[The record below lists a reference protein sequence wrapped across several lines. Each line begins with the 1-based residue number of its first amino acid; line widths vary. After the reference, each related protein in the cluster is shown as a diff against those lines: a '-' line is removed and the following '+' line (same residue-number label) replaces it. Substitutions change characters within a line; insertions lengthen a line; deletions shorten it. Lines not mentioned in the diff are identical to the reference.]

1 MTRARATALA
11 LVNWKGVFYERYL
24 LDPNVT
30 ALEGANGA
38 GKTTVMIAAYVVL
51 MPDMSRLRFTNL
63 GESGATGGDKGIWGR
78 LGEPGSAS
86 YAALE
91 IEVQGGARL
100 VAGVELTRKAEP
112 SVEAAPFLIAG
123 LNPEYRMQD
132 LLLRRRDGADEVP
145 TRAELAE
152 NARALGGVL
161 HNYGTAKEYFAALF
175 EQGIS
180 PLRLSTDED
189 RNKFNDMLRTS
200 MTGGISRALTS
211 ELRSFLL
218 REESGLGDTLTRMR
232 GNLDACR
239 RTRVEVSEAQRL
251 EHEIAGVYDVGQSM
265 FSAALLATREEAR
278 ELEVVVETA
287 RSVEAR
293 LSEEL
298 RALDATSEERTARHA
313 ALAQRL
319 HEKRTELKKSLEN
332 QAQLGHARALVVERR
347 ALEAERQTRDRAEL
361 LSRSERERAASERA
375 QRLATRDDA
384 RKAYER
390 SAQGLADVQKGLDEL
405 HRNANRER
413 RAKARLQELRE
424 LLAEPSFPLT
434 EIAPLCE
441 RAAREIERIDAERLR
456 FARDAELIEL
466 RHSEHAAA
474 VRALSSIIAQPTSD
488 LGYERAQR
496 ELARLTRLDEL
507 ATRAP
512 ALASALR
519 ETEGLAARQ
528 ASARRRARAL
538 GFGEERNP
546 SGEDIAR
553 ALSEAELELATA
565 RETGR
570 EARAALD
577 RSGLEQTA
585 TEAELRDLE
594 ARFARRSAA
603 YAVLSNVEANS
614 EPWTWE
620 AAQELC
626 LRLESEFVELRE
638 DGRKLAAEREAALR
652 EAAEFE
658 AQGGAFHPEL
668 LRLRDEFDA
677 ELLVQRFD
685 DIEPE
690 YAAELEARLGP
701 LLNALVVSDPEA
713 VAQKLSGRPR
723 ELESIWLVSA
733 DAQFLEPGQ
742 TPAVHDV
749 VVVHGLGSRITRVP
763 AKPMLGRRAR
773 LARAQSLRQEAENLA
788 TRLDA
793 GERRSRRLEA
803 TLRELR
809 PIIADPT
816 LIGGERLGPLR
827 EACLERLT
835 RLREQRRE
843 FELNQSRADGQL
855 AELEPRIAS
864 LRALLVDAF
873 LLDGRDHAEAY
884 AALTAGIAEG
894 ELARREL
901 DRVAEA
907 RQTLEATLQ
916 SLRFPPGEKQALSA
930 LQEQRQALDLER
942 DRWFKIDEAL
952 AEIRELFSAFESN
965 AERRA
970 TESVALVPA
979 LEEQYAV
986 ASRTLAE
993 SERVLEE
1000 AEAARERATLAWQQ
1014 VEAERAALVAQCV
1027 RLDTELARVGVS
1039 DFAAFD
1045 LRSHD
1050 HALAELS
1057 AEADA
1062 CDREERDLSM
1072 NLGLMAERRRELSR
1086 ECDAA
1091 FRAIKAAEQQA
1102 QPSRESWR
1110 TLRDT
1115 VTRGVLPSLATA
1127 GLLEAPAP
1135 RTSSE
1140 LWADARSKCEL
1151 LLDRLGSAHGGA
1163 EQVAVLKN
1171 VLGDDARNAR
1181 GDAYLQAWL
1190 LVREWLGN
1198 RVPTQVADVLDPLE
1212 ALERL
1217 RDQLFGLERRLARQE
1232 SDLRGASEDIARSI
1246 EVQLRRAGSQVRRLN
1261 QSLTSIHFG
1270 SIQGIRVRAERVER
1284 MAQVLRA
1291 LREGDAQELLFQP
1304 TLPIEDAL
1312 NEVFRRYAGGRAG
1325 GHRILDYREYV
1336 ELSVEILRQA
1346 SDTWELANPTRLSTG
1361 EAIGVGAA
1369 LMMVVLSE
1377 WERDANLLRGK
1388 REHGSLRFLF
1398 LDEANRLSPDN
1409 LGVLF
1414 DLCQSLEL
1422 QLLIAAPEVARAD
1435 GNTTY
1440 RLVRTIGESGREEV
1454 IVSGRRAAMPER
1466 SPGAS
1471 RETALET
1478 GREISAEEQVQGA
1491 FRFES

>member
-78 LGEPGSAS
+78 LGEPGSSS

-91 IEVQGGARL
+91 VELGGGARL
-100 VAGVELTRKAEP
+100 VAGVELTRKGEP
-112 SVEAAPFLIAG
+112 SVEAAPFLISG

-132 LLLRRRDGADEVP
+132 LLLQRRDGADEVP
-145 TRAELAE
+145 TRAELSE
-152 NARALGGVL
+152 NARALGGTL
-161 HNYGTAKEYFAALF
+161 HGFGSAKEYFAALF
-175 EQGIS
+175 ERGIS

-189 RNKFNDMLRTS
+189 RNKFNEMLRTS

-239 RTRVEVSEAQRL
+239 RTRIEVSEAQRL
-251 EHEIAGVYDVGQSM
+251 EHEIAGVYEVGQSM

-278 ELEVVVETA
+278 ELESVVETA
-287 RSVEAR
+287 RSAEAR
-293 LSEEL
+293 LAEEL
-298 RALDATSEERTARHA
+298 RALDATAQERTARHA
-313 ALAQRL
+313 ALGERL
-319 HEKRTELKKSLEN
+319 LAKRAELKKSLEN

-347 ALEAERQTRDRAEL
+347 ALEDERKARDRAEL
-361 LSRSERERAASERA
+361 LSRSERERAAAERA
-375 QRLATRDDA
+375 QRLATRDQA
-384 RKAYER
+384 RQAYER

-405 HRNANRER
+405 HRNAHRER
-413 RAKARLQELRE
+413 RAKDRLSELRV
-424 LLAEPSFPLT
+424 LLAEPLFPLT
-434 EIAPLCE
+434 EVAPCTE
-441 RAAREIERIDAERLR
+441 RAKREIERIDAERLR

-466 RHSEHAAA
+466 RHGEHAAA
-474 VRALSSIIAQPTSD
+474 SRSLSLIINQPTSD
-488 LGYERAQR
+488 LGYDRAQR
-496 ELARLTRLDEL
+496 ELTRLTRLDEL
-507 ATRAP
+507 AARAP
-512 ALASALR
+512 ALATALR
-519 ETEGLAARQ
+519 ETETLAARQ

-538 GFGEERNP
+538 GFV
-546 SGEDIAR
+546 EDQSPTSEVIAQ
-553 ALSEAELELATA
+553 ALSAAEAELSSEQETLRDARTA
-565 RETGR
+565 LE
-570 EARAALD
+570 
-577 RSGLEQTA
+577 RSSLEQTA
-585 TEAELRDLE
+585 AEAELRELE
-594 ARFARRSAA
+594 GRSTRRNAA
-603 YAVLSNVEANS
+603 YAALSNVEANS

-620 AAQELC
+620 AAQELY
-626 LRLESEFVELRE
+626 LRLETEYEALRAA
-638 DGRKLAAEREAALR
+638 DRKLAVEREAALR

-658 AQGGAFHPEL
+658 TQGGSFHPEL
-668 LRLRDEFDA
+668 LRLRDELDA

-690 YAAELEARLGP
+690 RAAELEARLGP
-701 LLNALVVSDPEA
+701 LLTALVVSDPEA
-713 VAQKLSGRPR
+713 VAAKLAGRPR
-723 ELESIWLVSA
+723 ELESIWLVAA
-733 DAQFLEPGQ
+733 DAQFLEPSAE
-742 TPAVHDV
+742 PAAHDV
-749 VVVHGLGSRITRVP
+749 VVVHGLGSRITRLP

-773 LARAQSLRQEAENLA
+773 LARAQTLRQEAESIA
-788 TRLDA
+788 TRLDSD
-793 GERRSRRLEA
+793 ERRCRRLEA
-803 TLRELR
+803 TLHELR
-809 PIIADPT
+809 PIVADRT

-827 EACLERLT
+827 EAGHERLEQ
-835 RLREQRRE
+835 LRDLRRE
-843 FELNQSRADGQL
+843 LELTQGRADAKI
-855 AELEPRIAS
+855 AELEPRISS

-884 AALTAGIAEG
+884 AALTASIAEG
-894 ELARREL
+894 EAARREL
-901 DRVAEA
+901 DRVSLA
-907 RQTLEATLQ
+907 RQTLEGTLQ
-916 SLRFPPGEKQALSA
+916 ALRFPPGAPEAVQSLH
-930 LQEQRQALDLER
+930 EQRRALDGER
-942 DRWFKIDEAL
+942 DRWFKIAEAL
-952 AEIRELFSAFESN
+952 AEIRELFACFESN
-965 AERRA
+965 AETRA
-970 TESVALVPA
+970 AHSVALVPA
-979 LEEQYAV
+979 LEEQHA
-986 ASRTLAE
+986 AATRALAE
-993 SERVLEE
+993 TERTLEE
-1000 AEAARERATLAWQQ
+1000 AESVREQATLAWQQ

-1039 DFAAFD
+1039 DFSTFD

-1050 HALAELS
+1050 HALAELT

-1062 CDREERDLSM
+1062 CDREEREISM
-1072 NLGLMAERRRELSR
+1072 NLGLMAERRRELAR
-1086 ECDAA
+1086 ANDAA
-1091 FRAIKAAEQQA
+1091 FRAIKSAEQQA
-1102 QPSRESWR
+1102 QPSLEVWQA
-1110 TLRDT
+1110 LRST
-1115 VTRGVLPSLATA
+1115 VTQGALPSVSTA
-1127 GLLEAPAP
+1127 ALLEAPAP
-1135 RTSSE
+1135 RPSAE

-1163 EQVAVLKN
+1163 EQVAMLKTL
-1171 VLGDDARNAR
+1171 LGSDARSAR
-1181 GDAYLQAWL
+1181 GDAYLKAWL
-1190 LVREWLGN
+1190 LAREWLGS
-1198 RVPTQVADVLDPLE
+1198 RVPAQVADVQDPLE

-1232 SDLRGASEDIARSI
+1232 SDLRGASEDIACSI

-1261 QSLTSIHFG
+1261 QSLGAIRFG

-1284 MAQVLRA
+1284 MTQVLRA

-1312 NEVFRRYAGGRAG
+1312 NEVFRRYAGGRSG

-1336 ELSVEILRQA
+1336 ELQVEILRQT

-1440 RLVRTIGESGREEV
+1440 RLVRTIGDSGREEV
-1454 IVSGRRAAMPER
+1454 IVSGRRAAMPDRTHSIDPEA
-1466 SPGAS
+1466 AS
-1471 RETALET
+1471 
-1478 GREISAEEQVQGA
+1478 EIVVQGTL
-1491 FRFES
+1491 RFES

>member
-1 MTRARATALA
+1 VTRARATALA

-63 GESGATGGDKGIWGR
+63 GETGATGGDKGIWGR
-78 LGEPGSAS
+78 LGEPGSSS

-91 IEVQGGARL
+91 IEVHDGTRL

-112 SVEAAPFLIAG
+112 SVEAAPFLITG

-132 LLLRRRDGADEVP
+132 LLLQRRDGADEVP

-152 NARALGGVL
+152 NARALGGAV
-161 HNYGTAKEYFAALF
+161 HSYNTAKEYFAALF

-278 ELEVVVETA
+278 EHELIVEAA
-287 RSVEAR
+287 RNDEAR

-298 RALDATSEERTARHA
+298 RALDATSEERTARHT
-313 ALAQRL
+313 ALSQRL
-319 HEKRTELKKSLEN
+319 LEKRAELKKSLEN
-332 QAQLGHARALVVERR
+332 QAQMGHARALVAERR

-361 LSRSERERAASERA
+361 LSRTERERAASERA
-375 QRLATRDDA
+375 QRLSARDEA

-413 RAKARLQELRE
+413 RAKARFAELRE
-424 LLAEPSFPLT
+424 LLAEPEFPLT
-434 EIAPLCE
+434 EVAALGE
-441 RAAREIERIDAERLR
+441 RTERELERIDAERLR

-474 VRALSSIIAQPTSD
+474 TRALSLIIAQPTSD

-496 ELARLTRLDEL
+496 ELARLSRLEEL

-512 ALASALR
+512 ALATALR

-528 ASARRRARAL
+528 ASARRRARTL
-538 GFGEERNP
+538 GFGDEQNANSEVI
-546 SGEDIAR
+546 SQ
-553 ALSEAELELATA
+553 ALSAAELELESA
-565 RETGR
+565 RESGA
-570 EARAALD
+570 EARAALE
-577 RSGLEQTA
+577 RLAAQQSAAES
-585 TEAELRDLE
+585 ELRDLE
-594 ARFARRSAA
+594 ARSARRNAA
-603 YAVLSNVEANS
+603 YAVLSNIEASS
-614 EPWTWE
+614 EPWTLE

-626 LRLESEFVELRE
+626 LRLESEFEELRE
-638 DGRKLAAEREAALR
+638 SGRRMTAEREAALR

-658 AQGGAFHPEL
+658 AQGGSFHPEL

-685 DIEPE
+685 DIEPDS
-690 YAAELEARLGP
+690 AAELEARLGP

-713 VAQKLSGRPR
+713 VAQKLAGRPR
-723 ELESIWLVSA
+723 EMESVWLVAA
-733 DAQFLEPGQ
+733 DAQFLDQ
-742 TPAVHDV
+742 AQDPAAHDV
-749 VVVHGLGSRITRVP
+749 VVVHGVGSRVTRVP
-763 AKPMLGRRAR
+763 ARPMLGRRAR
-773 LARAQSLRQEAENLA
+773 LARAQSLRQEAENIA
-788 TRLDA
+788 TRLDSS
-793 GERRSRRLEA
+793 ERRSRRLEA

-809 PIIADPT
+809 PIIADPM

-827 EACLERLT
+827 EACHERLT
-835 RLREQRRE
+835 LLRDQRRE
-843 FELNQSRADGQL
+843 RELARSRASTTLTD
-855 AELEPRIAS
+855 LEPRIAG

-894 ELARREL
+894 EAARREL
-901 DRVAEA
+901 DRIADA

-916 SLRFPPGEKQALSA
+916 ALRFPPGAKETLLA
-930 LQEQRQALDLER
+930 LQEQRQALDLDR
-942 DRWFKIDEAL
+942 DRWFKITEAL
-952 AEIRELFSAFESN
+952 REVRELFSYFESN
-965 AERRA
+965 AEQRA

-986 ASRTLAE
+986 ASRILAE
-993 SERVLEE
+993 SEQVLEG
-1000 AEAARERATLAWQQ
+1000 AESAREQATLAWQQ
-1014 VEAERAALVAQCV
+1014 VEAERAALVAQCA
-1027 RLDTELARVGVS
+1027 RLDTELARVGVN
-1039 DFAAFD
+1039 DFATFD
-1045 LRSHD
+1045 LRSHN
-1050 HALAELS
+1050 HALSELS

-1072 NLGLMAERRRELSR
+1072 NLGLMAERRRELGR

-1102 QPSRESWR
+1102 QPSRELWR
-1110 TLRDT
+1110 TLRET
-1115 VTRGVLPSLATA
+1115 VTRGALPTHGTA
-1127 GLLEAPAP
+1127 ALLEAPAP
-1135 RTSSE
+1135 RPSAE
-1140 LWADARSKCEL
+1140 LWADARSKCAL
-1151 LLDRLGSAHGGA
+1151 LLDRLGSAHSGA
-1163 EQVAVLKN
+1163 EQVTALKG
-1171 VLGDDARNAR
+1171 VLGEDARDAR
-1181 GDAYLQAWL
+1181 GDAFLKAWL

-1198 RVPTQVADVLDPLE
+1198 RVPAQVADVQDPLE

-1261 QSLTSIHFG
+1261 QSLASIRFG

-1336 ELSVEILRQA
+1336 EMSVEILRQA

-1440 RLVRTIGESGREEV
+1440 RLVRTISEDGREEV

-1466 SPGAS
+1466 TPTTS
-1471 RETALET
+1471 REALT
-1478 GREISAEEQVQGA
+1478 EEPAQGA

>member
-1 MTRARATALA
+1 VTRARATALA

-51 MPDMSRLRFTNL
+51 MPDLTRLRFSNL

-91 IEVQGGARL
+91 IELHGGARV
-100 VAGVELTRKAEP
+100 VAGVELTRKSEP
-112 SVEAAPFLIAG
+112 SLEIAPFLISG

-132 LLLRRRDGADEVP
+132 LLLQRRDGADEVP
-145 TRAELAE
+145 TRAELSE
-152 NARALGGVL
+152 NARALGGTL
-161 HNYGTAKEYFAALF
+161 HVFDTVKEYFAALF
-175 EQGIS
+175 EQGIG
-180 PLRLSTDED
+180 PLRLSSDED
-189 RNKFNDMLRTS
+189 RNKFNEMLRTS

-218 REESGLGDTLTRMR
+218 REESGLSDTLTRMR

-278 ELEVVVETA
+278 ELELAVEAA
-287 RSVEAR
+287 RASEAR
-293 LSEEL
+293 LAEEL
-298 RALDATSEERTARHA
+298 RALDATAQERTARHA
-313 ALAQRL
+313 RL
-319 HEKRTELKKSLEN
+319 SERLTEKRAELKKSLEN

-361 LSRSERERAASERA
+361 LSRTERERAAAERA
-375 QRLATRDDA
+375 QRLATRDQA

-390 SAQGLADVQKGLDEL
+390 SAQGLADLQKGLDEL

-413 RAKARLQELRE
+413 RAKTRLAELRA
-424 LLAEPSFPLT
+424 LLAEPSFPVS
-434 EIAPLCE
+434 EIGECSE
-441 RAAREIERIDAERLR
+441 RAQRELERIDAERLR
-456 FARDAELIEL
+456 FARDSELIEL

-474 VRALSSIIAQPTSD
+474 TRALSLIIAHPTSD

-496 ELARLTRLDEL
+496 ELGRLARLDEL

-512 ALASALR
+512 ALAAALR

-528 ASARRRARAL
+528 ASARRRALSL
-538 GFGEERNP
+538 GFGAEQNT
-546 SGEDIAR
+546 SGEVVAQ
-553 ALSEAELELATA
+553 ALAAAEAELARLQDATRDARSALERQGLAQD
-565 RETGR
+565 
-570 EARAALD
+570 AA
-577 RSGLEQTA
+577 
-585 TEAELRDLE
+585 EAELRELE
-594 ARFARRSAA
+594 GRAARRSAA
-603 YAVLSNVEANS
+603 YAVLSNVEPNS

-620 AAQELC
+620 SARELC
-626 LRLESEFVELRE
+626 LRLEAEYEELRAT
-638 DGRKLAAEREAALR
+638 DRKLSAEREAALR

-658 AQGGAFHPEL
+658 AQGGSFHPEL

-685 DIEPE
+685 DIEPDH
-690 YAAELEARLGP
+690 APELEARLGP

-713 VAQKLSGRPR
+713 VAAKLAGRPR
-723 ELESIWLVSA
+723 ELESIWLVAA
-733 DAQFLEPGQ
+733 DARFPEY
-742 TPAVHDV
+742 PADPSAHDA
-749 VVVHGLGSRITRVP
+749 VVVHAHGSRITRLP
-763 AKPMLGRRAR
+763 ARPMLGRRAR
-773 LARAQSLRQEAENLA
+773 LARAHSLRQEAENIA
-788 TRLDA
+788 SQLDSA
-793 GERRSRRLEA
+793 ERRCRRLEV

-809 PIIADPT
+809 PIIADPK

-827 EACLERLT
+827 EACHERLT
-835 RLREQRRE
+835 QLRAQRRE
-843 FELNQSRADGQL
+843 LELVQSRAL
-855 AELEPRIAS
+855 TEIAELEPQISS

-894 ELARREL
+894 EAARREL
-901 DRVAEA
+901 SRVAEA

-916 SLRFPPGEKQALSA
+916 ALRFPPGAPDALPALAKQ
-930 LQEQRQALDLER
+930 RDALDAER
-942 DRWFKIDEAL
+942 DRWFKIAEAL
-952 AEIRELFSAFESN
+952 AEIRELAGYFESN
-965 AERRA
+965 AEQRA
-970 TESVALVPA
+970 EQSVALVPA
-979 LEEQYAV
+979 LEEQHAT
-986 ASRTLAE
+986 ATRALAE
-993 SERVLEE
+993 TEHTLEE
-1000 AEAARERATLAWQQ
+1000 AESAREQATLAWQQ

-1039 DFAAFD
+1039 DFSAFD

-1050 HALAELS
+1050 HALAELT

-1062 CDREERDLSM
+1062 CDREEREISM
-1072 NLGLMAERRRELSR
+1072 NLGLMAERRRELAR
-1086 ECDAA
+1086 ESDVA

-1102 QPSRESWR
+1102 QPSREVWHALRS
-1110 TLRDT
+1110 TLT
-1115 VTRGVLPSLATA
+1115 QGALPSLSTA
-1127 GLLEAPAP
+1127 ALLEAPAP
-1135 RTSSE
+1135 RASSE

-1151 LLDRLGSAHGGA
+1151 LLDRLASAHGGA
-1163 EQVAVLKN
+1163 EPVAALKAL
-1171 VLGDDARNAR
+1171 LGEDARSAR
-1181 GDAYLQAWL
+1181 GDAYLKAWL
-1190 LVREWLGN
+1190 LTREWLSN
-1198 RVPTQVADVLDPLE
+1198 RVPTQVADVQDPLE

-1261 QSLTSIHFG
+1261 QSLGAIRFG

-1325 GHRILDYREYV
+1325 GHRILDYREYI
-1336 ELSVEILRQA
+1336 ELQVEILRQS

-1440 RLVRTIGESGREEV
+1440 RLVRTVGDDGREEV
-1454 IVSGRRAAMPER
+1454 IVSGRRAAMP
-1466 SPGAS
+1466 
-1471 RETALET
+1471 
-1478 GREISAEEQVQGA
+1478 GRPSGTDADRAPSGEEAVQGA
-1491 FRFES
+1491 FRFET

>member
-51 MPDMSRLRFTNL
+51 MPDLSRLRFTNL
-63 GESGATGGDKGIWGR
+63 GETGATGGDKGIWGR
-78 LGEPGSAS
+78 LGEPGSSS

-91 IEVQGGARL
+91 IELPGGQRL
-100 VAGVELTRKAEP
+100 VAGVELTRKGEP
-112 SVEAAPFLIAG
+112 SLELSPFVISG

-132 LLLRRRDGADEVP
+132 LLLQRRDGADEVP
-145 TRAELAE
+145 TRAELSE
-152 NARALGGVL
+152 NARVLGGTV
-161 HNYGTAKEYFAALF
+161 HGYGTVKEYFAALF

-189 RNKFNDMLRTS
+189 RNKFNEMLRTS

-218 REESGLGDTLTRMR
+218 REESGLSDTLTRMR

-278 ELEVVVETA
+278 ELELLVDTA
-287 RSVEAR
+287 RGTEAR
-293 LSEEL
+293 LAEEL
-298 RALDATSEERTARHA
+298 QSLEAAALERTTRHA
-313 ALAQRL
+313 QLSQRL
-319 HEKRTELKKSLEN
+319 AEKRAELKKSLEN

-347 ALEAERQTRDRAEL
+347 ALEDERKARDRAEL
-361 LSRSERERAASERA
+361 VSRAEREQAASERA
-375 QRLATRDDA
+375 QRLANRDRA
-384 RKAYER
+384 RQAYER
-390 SAQGLADVQKGLDEL
+390 SAQGLADIQKGLDEL
-405 HRNANRER
+405 HRNAHGER

-424 LLAEPSFPLT
+424 LLSEPELSAAELGASV
-434 EIAPLCE
+434 E
-441 RAAREIERIDAERLR
+441 RAARELERIDAERLR
-456 FARDAELIEL
+456 FARDAQLIEL

-474 VRALSSIIAQPTSD
+474 TRALSSIIAHPTSD

-496 ELARLTRLDEL
+496 ELARLARLEEL
-507 ATRAP
+507 AQRGP
-512 ALASALR
+512 ALASALA

-538 GFGEERNP
+538 GLAETGAP
-546 SGEDIAR
+546 STELTAE
-553 ALSEAELELATA
+553 ALSSAEAELGSA
-565 RETGR
+565 RESLHET
-570 EARAALD
+570 RAASERTSLAL
-577 RSGLEQTA
+577 SA
-585 TEAELRDLE
+585 VEAELRELE
-594 ARFARRSAA
+594 GRSARRSAA
-603 YAVLSNVEANS
+603 YAVLTNIEPSG
-614 EPWTWE
+614 EPWTFE
-620 AAQELC
+620 TAQELQ
-626 LRLESEFVELRE
+626 LRLETEYEELSHSE
-638 DGRKLAAEREAALR
+638 RKLSAEREAALR
-652 EAAEFE
+652 LAAEFE
-658 AQGGAFHPEL
+658 AQGGSFHAEL

-677 ELLVQRFD
+677 ELLLQRFD
-685 DIEPE
+685 DIEPDH
-690 YAAELEARLGP
+690 AAELEARLGP

-713 VAQKLSGRPR
+713 VAKKLAGRPR
-723 ELESIWLVSA
+723 ELESIWLVAA
-733 DAQFLEPGQ
+733 DARFLDQAADGGTE
-742 TPAVHDV
+742 DV
-749 VVVHGLGSRITRVP
+749 VVVHGFGTRVTRVP

-773 LARAQSLRQEAENLA
+773 LARAHALRQEAESIA
-788 TRLDA
+788 TRLDS
-793 GERRSRRLEA
+793 GERRRRRLET

-809 PIIADPT
+809 PIVADPT

-827 EACLERLT
+827 EACHERLT
-835 RLREQRRE
+835 RLREERRE
-843 FELNQSRADGQL
+843 LESTQARASTKID
-855 AELEPRIAS
+855 ELEPHVAG
-864 LRALLVDAF
+864 LRGLLVDAF
-873 LLDGRDHAEAY
+873 LLDGRDHAQAC
-884 AALTAGIAEG
+884 AALSTSIAEG
-894 ELARREL
+894 EAARREL
-901 DRVAEA
+901 ERVLEA
-907 RQTLEATLQ
+907 RKTLEETLQ
-916 SLRFPPGEKQALSA
+916 ALRFPPGEKQALQTLA
-930 LQEQRQALDLER
+930 DTRAGLDLER
-942 DRWFKIDEAL
+942 DRWFKIREAL
-952 AEIRELFSAFESN
+952 SELGELSFYLESN
-965 AERRA
+965 AEQRA
-970 TESVALVPA
+970 AQSVALVPA
-979 LEEQYAV
+979 LEEQHRA
-986 ASRTLAE
+986 ASLALAE
-993 SERVLEE
+993 SEQTLEA
-1000 AEAARERATLAWQQ
+1000 AEAVREQATLSWQQ

-1050 HALAELS
+1050 HALAELT
-1057 AEADA
+1057 AEADS
-1062 CDREERDLSM
+1062 CDREEREISM
-1072 NLGLMAERRRELSR
+1072 NLGLMAERRRELGR

-1102 QPSRESWR
+1102 QPSRELWQ

-1115 VTRGVLPSLATA
+1115 VTQGSLASLGA
-1127 GLLEAPAP
+1127 AALLEAPAP
-1135 RTSSE
+1135 RASAE
-1140 LWADARSKCEL
+1140 LWADARSKYEL
-1151 LLDRLGSAHGGA
+1151 LLDRLGSAHSGA
-1163 EQVAVLKN
+1163 EQVAALKTL
-1171 VLGDDARNAR
+1171 LGEDPRSAR
-1181 GDAYLQAWL
+1181 GDAYLKAWL
-1190 LVREWLGN
+1190 VVREWLGN
-1198 RVPTQVADVLDPLE
+1198 RVPTQVADVQDPLE

-1232 SDLRGASEDIARSI
+1232 SDLRGASEDIASSI
-1246 EVQLRRAGSQVRRLN
+1246 EVQLRRSGSQVRRLN
-1261 QSLTSIHFG
+1261 QSLGPIRFG

-1291 LREGDAQELLFQP
+1291 LREGDTQELLFQP
-1304 TLPIEDAL
+1304 TMPIEDAL

-1336 ELSVEILRQA
+1336 ELSVEILRQG
-1346 SDTWELANPTRLSTG
+1346 SETWELANPTRLSTG

-1369 LMMVVLSE
+1369 LMMVVLGE

-1440 RLVRTIGESGREEV
+1440 RLVRTIGEGGREEV
-1454 IVSGRRAAMPER
+1454 LVSGRRAAMPEQR
-1466 SPGAS
+1466 DSKTI
-1471 RETALET
+1471 REGESEGEAGTL
-1478 GREISAEEQVQGA
+1478 VQGA

>member
-63 GESGATGGDKGIWGR
+63 GETGATGGDKGIWGR
-78 LGEPGSAS
+78 LGEPGSSS

-91 IEVQGGARL
+91 IELHGGVRL
-100 VAGVELTRKAEP
+100 VAGVELTRKSEP
-112 SVEAAPFLIAG
+112 SVEASPFLITG

-132 LLLRRRDGADEVP
+132 LLLQRRDGADEVP
-145 TRAELAE
+145 TRAELSE
-152 NARALGGVL
+152 NARALGGAL
-161 HNYGTAKEYFAALF
+161 HGYGTAKEYFAALF
-175 EQGIS
+175 EQGVS

-189 RNKFNDMLRTS
+189 RNKFNEMLRTS

-278 ELEVVVETA
+278 ELGAVVETA
-287 RSVEAR
+287 RSTEAR
-293 LSEEL
+293 LAEEL
-298 RALDATSEERTARHA
+298 RALDASSEERTRRHA
-313 ALAQRL
+313 WLSERLA
-319 HEKRTELKKSLEN
+319 EKRAELKKSLEN

-347 ALEAERQTRDRAEL
+347 ALETERQTRDRAEL
-361 LSRSERERAASERA
+361 LSRSERERAAAERA
-375 QRLATRDDA
+375 QRLAIRDEA

-424 LLAEPSFPLT
+424 LLGEPDFPVA
-434 EIAPLCE
+434 EIASCSE

-456 FARDAELIEL
+456 FSRDAELIEL

-474 VRALSSIIAQPTSD
+474 TRALSTIIAHPTSD

-496 ELARLTRLDEL
+496 ELTRLARLDEL

-512 ALASALR
+512 ALAAALR

-528 ASARRRARAL
+528 ASARRRARGL
-538 GFGEERNP
+538 GFEEQHRPTGEV
-546 SGEDIAR
+546 IAG
-553 ALSEAELELATA
+553 ALSAAETELASA
-565 RETGR
+565 RDSVSETR
-570 EARAALD
+570 LALERAN
-577 RSGLEQTA
+577 LEQA
-585 TEAELRDLE
+585 AAEVELRELE
-594 ARFARRSAA
+594 ARSAKRSAA
-603 YAVLSNVEANS
+603 YAVLNNVEPHN

-626 LRLESEFVELRE
+626 LRLEAEFEELRVS
-638 DGRKLAAEREAALR
+638 DRQLSAEREAALR

-658 AQGGAFHPEL
+658 AQGGSFHPEL

-685 DIEPE
+685 DVDPDS
-690 YAAELEARLGP
+690 AAGLEARLGP
-701 LLNALVVSDPEA
+701 LLSALVVTDPGA
-713 VAQKLSGRPR
+713 VAKKLAGRPR
-723 ELESIWLVSA
+723 ELESIWLVAA
-733 DAQFLEPGQ
+733 DAQFLEQ
-742 TPAVHDV
+742 AEDPAAHDV
-749 VVVHGLGSRITRVP
+749 VVVHGLGSRVTRVP
-763 AKPMLGRRAR
+763 AKPVLGRRAR
-773 LARAQSLRQEAENLA
+773 LARAQSLRQEAESIA
-788 TRLDA
+788 SRLDA
-793 GERRSRRLEA
+793 SERRGRRLEA

-809 PIIADPT
+809 PIIADPN
-816 LIGGERLGPLR
+816 LIGGERLVPLR
-827 EACLERLT
+827 EACHERLT
-835 RLREQRRE
+835 RLRDQRRE
-843 FELNQSRADGQL
+843 LELAQNRATSKIS
-855 AELEPRIAS
+855 ELEPRIAG

-884 AALTAGIAEG
+884 SALTAGIAEG
-894 ELARREL
+894 EAARREL
-901 DRVAEA
+901 DRVGEA
-907 RQTLEATLQ
+907 RQTLEATM
-916 SLRFPPGEKQALSA
+916 QALRCAPGSKDA
-930 LQEQRQALDLER
+930 LAALAERGAELDLER
-942 DRWFKIDEAL
+942 DRWFKIGEAL
-952 AEIRELFSAFESN
+952 AEIRELVGCFESN
-965 AERRA
+965 AEQRA
-970 TESVALVPA
+970 AESVALVPA
-979 LEEQYAV
+979 LEEQYA
-986 ASRTLAE
+986 AANRALAE
-993 SERVLEE
+993 SERILEE
-1000 AEAARERATLAWQQ
+1000 AEGVREQATLAWQQ
-1014 VEAERAALVAQCV
+1014 VEAERAALVAQCA

-1039 DFAAFD
+1039 DYATFD

-1062 CDREERDLSM
+1062 CDREEREISM
-1072 NLGLMAERRRELSR
+1072 NLGLLAERRRELGR

-1102 QPSRESWR
+1102 QPSQQSWQ
-1110 TLRDT
+1110 TLRDS
-1115 VTRGVLPSLATA
+1115 VTGGALPSLSTA
-1127 GLLEAPAP
+1127 ALLEAPAP
-1135 RTSSE
+1135 RASAE

-1151 LLDRLGSAHGGA
+1151 LLDRLGTAHGGA
-1163 EQVAVLKN
+1163 EQVAALKN
-1171 VLGDDARNAR
+1171 LLGEDARSAR
-1181 GDAYLQAWL
+1181 GDAYLKAWL

-1198 RVPTQVADVLDPLE
+1198 RVPTQVADVQDPLE

-1217 RDQLFGLERRLARQE
+1217 RDQLFGLERRLSRQE

-1261 QSLTSIHFG
+1261 QSLESIRFG

-1291 LREGDAQELLFQP
+1291 LREGDTQELLFQP

-1312 NEVFRRYAGGRAG
+1312 NEVFRRYAGGRSG

-1336 ELSVEILRQA
+1336 ELSVEILRQG

-1440 RLVRTIGESGREEV
+1440 RLVRTIGDDGREEV

-1466 SPGAS
+1466 VSGTSP
-1471 RETALET
+1471 ETPTEVA
-1478 GREISAEEQVQGA
+1478 VQGA

>member
-1 MTRARATALA
+1 VTRARATALA

-78 LGEPGSAS
+78 LGEPGSSS

-91 IEVQGGARL
+91 VELPGGARL
-100 VAGVELTRKAEP
+100 VAGVELTRKSEP
-112 SVEAAPFLIAG
+112 SVEAQPFLVSG
-123 LNPEYRMQD
+123 LNPEFRMQD

-145 TRAELAE
+145 TRAELSE
-152 NARALGGVL
+152 NARTLGGTL

-189 RNKFNDMLRTS
+189 RNKFNEMLRTS

-218 REESGLGDTLTRMR
+218 REESGLGDTLGRMR

-251 EHEIAGVYDVGQSM
+251 EHEIAGVYEVGQSM

-278 ELEVVVETA
+278 ELELAVDSA
-287 RSVEAR
+287 RHAEAR
-293 LSEEL
+293 LAEEL
-298 RALDATSEERTARHA
+298 RALDQTAKERTARHA
-313 ALAQRL
+313 ALSERL
-319 HEKRTELKKSLEN
+319 AEKRAELKKSLEN
-332 QAQLGHARALVVERR
+332 QAQLGHARSLVVERR
-347 ALEAERQTRDRAEL
+347 ALEAERQARDRAEL
-361 LSRSERERAASERA
+361 LSRSEREAAAAERSG
-375 QRLATRDDA
+375 RLATRDQA
-384 RKAYER
+384 RQAYER

-405 HRNANRER
+405 HRNAHRER
-413 RAKARLQELRE
+413 RAKNRLRELRE
-424 LLAEPSFPLT
+424 LLDEPSFP
-434 EIAPLCE
+434 IAEVAACSE
-441 RAAREIERIDAERLR
+441 RAAREIARIDAERLR
-456 FARDAELIEL
+456 CARDVELLE
-466 RHSEHAAA
+466 RGHGEHTAAT
-474 VRALSSIIAQPTSD
+474 RALSLIIGQPTSD

-496 ELARLTRLDEL
+496 ELTRLARLDEL
-507 ATRAP
+507 SARAP
-512 ALASALR
+512 ALATALR

-528 ASARRRARAL
+528 TSARRRAHAL
-538 GFGEERNP
+538 GFSAEQNP
-546 SGEDIAR
+546 TSEVIAH
-553 ALSEAELELATA
+553 ALSSAETELSSAQEAARDVRSALE
-565 RETGR
+565 
-570 EARAALD
+570 
-577 RSGLEQTA
+577 RSSLEQTA
-585 TEAELRDLE
+585 TEAELSSLE
-594 ARFARRSAA
+594 GRSARRSAA
-603 YAVLSNVEANS
+603 YAVLSNVEPNG
-614 EPWTWE
+614 EPWTCE
-620 AAQELC
+620 AAQELY
-626 LRLESEFVELRE
+626 LRLEAEYEALRVS
-638 DGRKLAAEREAALR
+638 DRKLAADREAALR

-658 AQGGAFHPEL
+658 AQGGSFHPEL
-668 LRLRDEFDA
+668 LRLRDELDA

-690 YAAELEARLGP
+690 RAAELEARLGP

-713 VAQKLSGRPR
+713 VAAKLAGRPR
-723 ELESIWLVSA
+723 ELESIWLVAA
-733 DAQFLEPGQ
+733 DAEFLEQ
-742 TPAVHDV
+742 TADPAEHDV
-749 VVVHGLGSRITRVP
+749 VVVHGLGSRITRLP

-773 LARAQSLRQEAENLA
+773 LARAESLRQEAESIA
-788 TRLDA
+788 TRLDSA
-793 GERRSRRLEA
+793 ERRCRRLEA

-809 PIIADPT
+809 PIVQDPT
-816 LIGGERLGPLR
+816 VIGGERLGPLR
-827 EACLERLT
+827 EACHT
-835 RLREQRRE
+835 RLEQVRARRRE
-843 FELNQSRADGQL
+843 LELTHSRTLAQI
-855 AELEPRIAS
+855 AELEPRVAS
-864 LRALLVDAF
+864 LRALLVDGF

-884 AALTAGIAEG
+884 AALSAGIAEG
-894 ELARREL
+894 DAARREL
-901 DRVAEA
+901 GRVAEA
-907 RQTLEATLQ
+907 RQTLARTLQ
-916 SLRFPPGEKQALSA
+916 ALRFPADAAEALQALHS
-930 LQEQRQALDLER
+930 ERQALDLER
-942 DRWFKIDEAL
+942 DRWFSIGEAL
-952 AEIRELFSAFESN
+952 LEIRELFSYFESN
-965 AERRA
+965 AEQRA
-970 TESVALVPA
+970 LESVALVPA
-979 LEEQYAV
+979 LEEQHA
-986 ASRTLAE
+986 AATRALAE
-993 SERVLEE
+993 AEHTLED
-1000 AEAARERATLAWQQ
+1000 AESTRERATLAWQQ

-1027 RLDTELARVGVS
+1027 RLDTELARVGVA
-1039 DFAAFD
+1039 DFSAFD

-1050 HALAELS
+1050 HALAELN

-1062 CDREERDLSM
+1062 CDREEREVSM
-1072 NLGLMAERRRELSR
+1072 NLGLMAERRRELAR
-1086 ECDAA
+1086 ENDAA
-1091 FRAIKAAEQQA
+1091 FRAIEAAEQQA
-1102 QPSRESWR
+1102 KPSRDAWQAMR
-1110 TLRDT
+1110 NTITHGALR
-1115 VTRGVLPSLATA
+1115 SLASA
-1127 GLLEAPAP
+1127 ALLEAPAP
-1135 RTSSE
+1135 RASAE
-1140 LWADARSKCEL
+1140 LWADARSKCEV
-1151 LLDRLGSAHGGA
+1151 LLDRLRSAHGGA
-1163 EQVAVLKN
+1163 EQVAALEA
-1171 VLGDDARNAR
+1171 LFGADLRSAR
-1181 GDAYLQAWL
+1181 GEAYLKGWL
-1190 LVREWLGN
+1190 VAREWLGS
-1198 RVPTQVADVLDPLE
+1198 RVPTQVADVSDPLE

-1232 SDLRGASEDIARSI
+1232 RDLRGASEDIARSI

-1261 QSLTSIHFG
+1261 QSLGPIRFG

-1312 NEVFRRYAGGRAG
+1312 NEVFRRYAGGRSG

-1336 ELSVEILRQA
+1336 ELSVEILRQS

-1440 RLVRTIGESGREEV
+1440 RLVRTIGDSGREEV
-1454 IVSGRRAAMPER
+1454 IVSGRRAAMPGRAAAAER
-1466 SPGAS
+1466 EVAAADP
-1471 RETALET
+1471 
-1478 GREISAEEQVQGA
+1478 VQGA

>member
-1 MTRARATALA
+1 VTRARATALA

-63 GESGATGGDKGIWGR
+63 GETGATGGDKGIWGR

-91 IEVQGGARL
+91 IEVHGGARL

-112 SVEAAPFLIAG
+112 SVEAAPFLISG
-123 LNPEYRMQD
+123 LNPEYRLQD
-132 LLLRRRDGADEVP
+132 LLLCRRDGADEVP
-145 TRAELAE
+145 TRAELTE
-152 NARALGGVL
+152 NARVLGGTL
-161 HNYGTAKEYFAALF
+161 HSYGTVKEYFAALF
-175 EQGIS
+175 EQGVS

-189 RNKFNDMLRTS
+189 RNKFNEMLRTS

-251 EHEIAGVYDVGQSM
+251 EHEIAGVYEVGQSM
-265 FSAALLATREEAR
+265 FSAALLATREEAS
-278 ELEVVVETA
+278 ELELVVETA
-287 RSVEAR
+287 RSAEAR
-293 LSEEL
+293 LAAEL
-298 RALDATSEERTARHA
+298 RALDATAEERTARHA
-313 ALAQRL
+313 ALTQRL
-319 HEKRTELKKSLEN
+319 AEKRAELKKSLEN

-347 ALEAERQTRDRAEL
+347 ALEAERNARDRAEL
-361 LSRSERERAASERA
+361 LSRSERERAASDRA
-375 QRLATRDDA
+375 TRLAIRDQA
-384 RKAYER
+384 RQAYER

-413 RAKARLQELRE
+413 RAKARLQELRD
-424 LLAEPSFPLT
+424 LLSEPSFPVA
-434 EIAPLCE
+434 EEAACSE
-441 RAAREIERIDAERLR
+441 RAARETERIDAERLR

-474 VRALSSIIAQPTSD
+474 TRALSLIIAQPTSD
-488 LGYERAQR
+488 LGYERAGR
-496 ELARLTRLDEL
+496 ELSRLARLDEL
-507 ATRAP
+507 AARAP
-512 ALASALR
+512 ALATALR

-528 ASARRRARAL
+528 ASARRRALGL
-538 GFGEERNP
+538 GFGADQHP
-546 SGEDIAR
+546 TGEMIAQ
-553 ALSEAELELATA
+553 ALSAAEAELENAQESA
-565 RETGR
+565 RD
-570 EARAALD
+570 AHNALE
-577 RSGLEQTA
+577 RSSLERSA
-585 TEAELRDLE
+585 TEAELRELE
-594 ARFARRSAA
+594 GRAARRSAA
-603 YAVLSNVEANS
+603 YAVLSNIEANS

-626 LRLESEFVELRE
+626 LRLEAEHEDLRAG
-638 DGRKLAAEREAALR
+638 GRKLTAEREAALR

-658 AQGGAFHPEL
+658 SQGGSFHPEL

-690 YAAELEARLGP
+690 AAAGLQARLGP
-701 LLNALVVSDPEA
+701 LLNALVVADPDA
-713 VAQKLSGRPR
+713 VAEKLAGRPR
-723 ELESIWLVSA
+723 ELESIWLVAA
-733 DAQFLEPGQ
+733 DAQFLEQATDPG
-742 TPAVHDV
+742 AHDV

-763 AKPMLGRRAR
+763 EKPMLGRRAR
-773 LARAQSLRQEAENLA
+773 LARAHSLRQEAEQLA
-788 TRLDA
+788 TRLDSA
-793 GERRSRRLEA
+793 ERRSRRLEA

-809 PIIADPT
+809 PIALDPT
-816 LIGGERLGPLR
+816 VIGGERLGPLR
-827 EACLERLT
+827 EACHERL
-835 RLREQRRE
+835 EQMRVRRRE
-843 FELNQSRADGQL
+843 LELTHASASSKI
-855 AELEPRIAS
+855 AELEPRVAG

-894 ELARREL
+894 EAARREL
-901 DRVAEA
+901 GRVGDA

-916 SLRFPPGEKQALSA
+916 ALRFPPGAPEALQALD
-930 LQEQRQALDLER
+930 EQRRALDLER
-942 DRWFKIDEAL
+942 DRWFKIREAL
-952 AEIRELFSAFESN
+952 AEIRELSGYFESN
-965 AERRA
+965 AEQRA
-970 TESVALVPA
+970 ELSVALVPA
-979 LEEQYAV
+979 LEEQHAA
-986 ASRTLAE
+986 ASRALAE
-993 SERVLEE
+993 TERTLED
-1000 AEAARERATLAWQQ
+1000 AEGVREQATLAWQQ

-1039 DFAAFD
+1039 DFSAFD

-1062 CDREERDLSM
+1062 CDREEREISM
-1072 NLGLMAERRRELSR
+1072 NLGLMAERRRELAR
-1086 ECDAA
+1086 EADTA

-1102 QPSRESWR
+1102 EPSREVWQA
-1110 TLRDT
+1110 LRLA
-1115 VTRGVLPSLATA
+1115 VSQGALPSLSTA
-1127 GLLEAPAP
+1127 ALLEAPAP
-1135 RTSSE
+1135 RPSAE
-1140 LWADARSKCEL
+1140 LWADARTKCEL
-1151 LLDRLGSAHGGA
+1151 LLDRLGSAHGA
-1163 EQVAVLKN
+1163 EQVTLLKAL
-1171 VLGDDARNAR
+1171 LGADTRSAR
-1181 GDAYLQAWL
+1181 GDAYLKAWL
-1190 LVREWLGN
+1190 VAREWLSN
-1198 RVPTQVADVLDPLE
+1198 RVPTQVADVQDPLE

-1261 QSLTSIHFG
+1261 QSLAAIRFG

-1312 NEVFRRYAGGRAG
+1312 NEVFRRYAGGRSG

-1336 ELSVEILRQA
+1336 ELQVEILRQA

-1440 RLVRTIGESGREEV
+1440 RLVRTIGEGGREEV
-1454 IVSGRRAAMPER
+1454 IVSGRRAAMPGRAAAADGETPER
-1466 SPGAS
+1466 A
-1471 RETALET
+1471 AL
-1478 GREISAEEQVQGA
+1478 QGA

>member
-1 MTRARATALA
+1 VTRARATALA

-91 IEVQGGARL
+91 VELHDGARVVL
-100 VAGVELTRKAEP
+100 GVELTRKSEP
-112 SVEAAPFLIAG
+112 SVEAAPFLVSG

-132 LLLRRRDGADEVP
+132 LLLQRRDGADEVP
-145 TRAELAE
+145 TRAELSE
-152 NARALGGVL
+152 NARALGGTL
-161 HNYGTAKEYFAALF
+161 QSYGTAKEYFAALF

-189 RNKFNDMLRTS
+189 RNKFNEMLRTS

-239 RTRVEVSEAQRL
+239 RTRIEVSEAQRL
-251 EHEIAGVYDVGQSM
+251 EHEIAGVYEVGQSM

-278 ELEVVVETA
+278 ELELVVETA
-287 RSVEAR
+287 QSAEAR
-293 LSEEL
+293 LGEEL
-298 RALDATSEERTARHA
+298 RTLDATAKERTARHA
-313 ALAQRL
+313 ALSERL
-319 HEKRTELKKSLEN
+319 AGKRAELKKSLEN

-347 ALEAERQTRDRAEL
+347 ALEDERKARDRAEL

-375 QRLATRDDA
+375 ERLANRDRA
-384 RKAYER
+384 RQAYER

-405 HRNANRER
+405 HRNAHRER
-413 RAKARLQELRE
+413 RAKARLSELRE
-424 LLAEPSFPLT
+424 LLGEPNFPISELT
-434 EIAPLCE
+434 ACGE
-441 RAAREIERIDAERLR
+441 RAVRETERIDAERLR

-474 VRALSSIIAQPTSD
+474 TRSLSLIIGRPTSD

-496 ELARLTRLDEL
+496 ELTRLARLEEL

-512 ALASALR
+512 ALSTAVR

-538 GFGEERNP
+538 GFEQNP
-546 SGEDIAR
+546 TSEVVAQ
-553 ALSEAELELATA
+553 ALSAAEQELSSAQEAVRDTRSALE
-565 RETGR
+565 
-570 EARAALD
+570 
-577 RSGLEQTA
+577 RSNLEQDA
-585 TEAELRDLE
+585 TEAELREL
-594 ARFARRSAA
+594 AGRAARRSAA

-620 AAQELC
+620 AAQELF
-626 LRLESEFVELRE
+626 LRLEAEFESLRAA
-638 DGRKLAAEREAALR
+638 DRKLGLEREAALR

-658 AQGGAFHPEL
+658 SQGGSFHPEL
-668 LRLRDEFDA
+668 LRLRDELDA

-690 YAAELEARLGP
+690 RAAELEARLGP

-713 VAQKLSGRPR
+713 VAAKLAGRPR
-723 ELESIWLVSA
+723 ELESIWLVAA
-733 DAQFLEPGQ
+733 DAQFLEQ
-742 TPAVHDV
+742 TVDPAAHDV
-749 VVVHGLGSRITRVP
+749 VVVHGLGSRITRLP

-773 LARAQSLRQEAENLA
+773 LARAHSLREEAESIA
-788 TRLDA
+788 GRLDSA
-793 GERRSRRLEA
+793 ERRCRRLEA

-809 PIIADPT
+809 PIIADPSV
-816 LIGGERLGPLR
+816 IGGERLGPLR
-827 EACLERLT
+827 EACHERL
-835 RLREQRRE
+835 EQMRDRRRE
-843 FELNQSRADGQL
+843 LELGLSRAAGQI
-855 AELEPRIAS
+855 AELEPRVAS

-894 ELARREL
+894 EAARREL
-901 DRVAEA
+901 ERVSEA

-916 SLRFPPGEKQALSA
+916 ALRFPPGAPETLRAL
-930 LQEQRQALDLER
+930 EDERNALDRER
-942 DRWFKIDEAL
+942 DRWFKIGEAL
-952 AEIRELFSAFESN
+952 AELRELIGYFDSN
-965 AERRA
+965 AEQRA
-970 TESVALVPA
+970 EQSVALVPA
-979 LEEQYAV
+979 LEEQHAA
-986 ASRTLAE
+986 ASQTLSE
-993 SERVLEE
+993 SERTLEE
-1000 AEAARERATLAWQQ
+1000 AESVREQATLAWQQ

-1027 RLDTELARVGVS
+1027 RLDTELTRVGVS
-1039 DFAAFD
+1039 DYSAFD

-1050 HALAELS
+1050 HALAELT

-1062 CDREERDLSM
+1062 CDREEREISM
-1072 NLGLMAERRRELSR
+1072 NLGLMAERRRELAR
-1086 ECDAA
+1086 ENDAA

-1102 QPSRESWR
+1102 EPSRKVWQA
-1110 TLRDT
+1110 LRST
-1115 VTRGVLPSLATA
+1115 VTQGALPSFSTA
-1127 GLLEAPAP
+1127 ALLEAPAP
-1135 RTSSE
+1135 RPSAE

-1151 LLDRLGSAHGGA
+1151 LLDRLASAHGGA
-1163 EQVAVLKN
+1163 EQVTALKAL
-1171 VLGDDARNAR
+1171 LGDDTRSAR
-1181 GDAYLQAWL
+1181 GDAYLKAWL
-1190 LVREWLGN
+1190 LAREWLGS
-1198 RVPTQVADVLDPLE
+1198 RVPTQVADVSDPLE

-1261 QSLTSIHFG
+1261 QSLTSIRFG

-1312 NEVFRRYAGGRAG
+1312 NEVFRRYAGGRSG

-1336 ELSVEILRQA
+1336 ELQVEILRQS

-1454 IVSGRRAAMPER
+1454 IVSGRRAAMPGR
-1466 SPGAS
+1466 GPAAD
-1471 RETALET
+1471 REPPESDA
-1478 GREISAEEQVQGA
+1478 VQGA